1 VSDEPSTG
9 IPLESATTASLRPT
23 SPAEVTEA
31 TAPKIGLALSG
42 GGSRAIA
49 FHLGCLRALNQLG
62 LLDRIDVLSTVSGG
76 SVIGA
81 YFHSHQGDFASFE
94 AKMRE
99 VLSQGLAKRMV
110 RKLFSPL
117 GLKVV
122 CAFALVGLVALFAAV
137 IRSTTGIVW
146 LITPRSLA
154 RHFERF
160 EIRSPLHRFASRTSL
175 LEATLDESLFG
186 GASLSDLPAKPHL
199 VINASELRTGSA
211 FRFGTMESGSWRWGK
226 LRRNNVP
233 VAHAVAAS
241 AAYPLFLPA
250 FDESFTFDNKGT
262 LKSDRVI
269 LTDGG
274 IYDNLGLGCLWPD
287 RSPDVSLNVVSIDTI
302 ICCSA
307 GYGLRQEPPSQF
319 FLARILSVFST
330 LFERAQNASIH
341 RLHDAQR
348 SGQIK
353 HFIFPYLGQR
363 DKSLPNPPADLVRR
377 EEAHAYP
384 TNFNAMSPDW
394 IDRLS
399 LRGEQLTLCLARAYI
414 PHLISQPTVLESRL
428 RT

>member
-1 VSDEPSTG
+1 MS
-9 IPLESATTASLRPT
+9 
-23 SPAEVTEA
+23 EA

-62 LLDRIDVLSTVSGG
+62 LLDRVDVLSTVSGG

-81 YFHSHQGDFASFE
+81 YFHAHQGDFASFE

-99 VLSQGLAKRMV
+99 VLSQGLVRRMC
-110 RKLFSPL
+110 RKMFSPL
-117 GLKVV
+117 GLKVAG
-122 CAFALVGLVALFAAV
+122 AFALIGFVAFCVAV
-137 IRSTTGIVW
+137 FRTIVSVLR

-175 LEATLDESLFG
+175 LEAALDDLLFG
-186 GASLSDLPAKPHL
+186 GASLSDLRAKPHL

-211 FRFGTMESGSWRWGK
+211 FRFGNIESGSWRWGK
-226 LRRNNVP
+226 LHRNDVS
-233 VAHAVAAS
+233 VAHGVAAS

-250 FDESFTFDNKGT
+250 FDETFIFDSKGALT
-262 LKSDRVI
+262 SERVI

-287 RSPDVSLNVVSIDTI
+287 RSPDVSLNVISVDTI

-319 FLARILSVFST
+319 FLARTLSVFSA
-330 LFERAQNASIH
+330 LFDRAQNASIH
-341 RLHDAQR
+341 RLHEAQR
-348 SGQIK
+348 SGRIK
-353 HFIFPYLGQR
+353 HFIFPYLGQLDR
-363 DKSLPNPPADLVRR
+363 ALPNPPANLVRR
-377 EEAHAYP
+377 EEAHSYP
-384 TNFNAMSPDW
+384 TNFNAMPPGW

-399 LRGEQLTLCLARAYI
+399 LRGEQLTLCLAHAYI
-414 PHLISQPTVLESRL
+414 PHLINELGKRANPPTTSRNL
-428 RT
+428 LSGDPAAAAMEPCLPPQSR